1 MIFANRL
8 ASESSRREQSYK
20 PRCRFYNYLWSK
32 NVGRYSRLFP
42 DVYFQKRKETFSAE
56 LISNVDLEVCP

>member
-42 DVYFQKRKETFSAE
+42 RRLFSEAKRNFFCR
-56 LISNVDLEVCP
+56 IDLQC